1 MREHHRS
8 DDPDVIERDLR
19 ETRARVDRTIDQ
31 IQDRLSP
38 GQLLDEGLRYFRDGP
53 TDYLA
58 TFGSNLSHS
67 VRDNPL
73 PVAMIGLGFAW
84 LALGQGTSTHAANN
98 GSYRRSWTESGTSMS
113 ESSAERARA
122 AADRLKRNAD
132 ETQEAFE
139 HRRQQAMAKILE
151 VKEDAS
157 ESLEDLRKR
166 VAAAM
171 DEASARWEEM
181 KDSVRRR
188 SHDIRDS
195 ASHGMAQARDAVSGS
210 WSSAGRMSD
219 SAVEIF
225 ERQPL
230 LAAAA
235 GVTVGALLGSL
246 FPTTE
251 RENEA
256 LGPHREE
263 LKRRTEALGKEAMH
277 TAKEAGRAA
286 ADAGLHEVDR
296 AMGEAEDRA
305 RGEDRASGEDR
316 PSFATEH
323 QRHIGGAG
331 GGGAGGGGGATTGG
345 ITGGPPGSGQRPL

>member
-38 GQLLDEGLRYFRDGP
+38 GQLLDEGLRYFRNGP
-53 TDYLA
+53 NDYLA

-84 LALGQGTSTHAANN
+84 LALGQRNGTHTAHD
-98 GSYRRSWTESGTSMS
+98 GSYRRSWTTESGTSMS
-113 ESSAERARA
+113 ESSAARARA
-122 AADRLKRNAD
+122 AAERLKRNAD
-132 ETQEAFE
+132 ETEEAFE

-151 VKEDAS
+151 VKESAS
-157 ESLEDLRKR
+157 ESADDLKKR

-188 SHDIRDS
+188 SHDMRDS
-195 ASHGMAQARDAVSGS
+195 ASHGLAQARDAVSGS
-210 WSSAGRMSD
+210 WSSAGRVSD

-246 FPTTE
+246 FPNTE

-286 ADAGLHEVDR
+286 AEAGLHEVDR
-296 AMGEAEDRA
+296 AMGEAEHRGKEDGGKDQDRL
-305 RGEDRASGEDR
+305 ST
-316 PSFATEH
+316 ATEH
-323 QRHIGGAG
+323 QRHIAGAAG
-331 GGGAGGGGGATTGG
+331 ATSGGGASGGVVH
-345 ITGGPPGSGQRPL
+345 GGPGGSGQRPL